1 MKIKPFIPVLSWLPN
16 YKRKHLKG
24 DVSAGLT
31 VGVMLIPQG
40 MAYAMIAGLPPIYGL
55 YASTIPLIIYALLG
69 TSRQLAVGPVA
80 IVSLLTAAGVG
91 TLAQAGTETYILLA
105 VTLAFLVGLVQF
117 LVGIFKL
124 GFIVNFL
131 SRPVVSGFTSAAALI
146 IGLSQ
151 LKHLLGI
158 DIPRSRYIHK
168 ILGSAVEQFDKIN
181 WLTVAVGI
189 GGILLIKGIK
199 YISKG
204 FPGALVAVFVS
215 VLVVWGF
222 DLADQGVKIFGD
234 IPSGLPGFSVP
245 SLDLNTLKELIPI
258 ALTIALIGF
267 MQSSVI
273 AKAIQ
278 TNHKNYRILPNQ
290 ELIALGLANMGGSFF
305 QSYPTAGGFA
315 RSAVNDQSGAKTGL
329 ASIISALLI
338 ILTLLFLTPLF
349 YFLPKAILASIIMIA
364 VFSLL
369 DLKEARYLWTANKTD
384 FWMLIVTFF
393 CTLGLGIEEGIGIGV
408 ILSLAVVIYRTT
420 RPHYAVLG
428 RSRIP
433 GTNFYRNVN
442 KVSGLEE
449 LEGLKIIRFDAQLYF
464 ANTAFFK
471 NTLEELLVHH
481 KDMKVLILDFKSI
494 NEMDSSAIRAL
505 EEVVE
510 LYKANGKTIYLA
522 GVKGP
527 VEDAMTR
534 GEIIDVLGKNNFYI
548 NKQMA
553 VASFLQKYHNGDDLL
568 RKDWLL
574 PNNG

>member
-1 MKIKPFIPVLSWLPN
+1 MNIKDFIPALSWLPN
-16 YKRKHLKG
+16 YKKEYLRG
-24 DVSAGLT
+24 DISAGLT

-91 TLAQAGTETYILLA
+91 TLAEGGTETYILLA
-105 VTLAFLVGLVQF
+105 VTLAFLVGSIQF

-131 SRPVVSGFTSAAALI
+131 SRPVISGFTSAAALI

-151 LKHLLGI
+151 LNHLLGI
-158 DIPRSRYIHK
+158 DIPRSRYIHE
-168 ILGSAVEQFDKIN
+168 ILWSAFEQFDKIN

-189 GGILLIKGIK
+189 GGILLIKVIK
-199 YISKG
+199 FISKG
-204 FPGALVAVFVS
+204 FPGALVAVFAS

-222 DLADQGVKIFGD
+222 DLADQGVKIFGV
-234 IPSGLPGFSVP
+234 IPSGLPEFSAP
-245 SLDLNTLKELIPI
+245 ALDLNTLKKLIPI

-278 TNHKNYRILPNQ
+278 TKRKNYKIRPNQ
-290 ELIALGLANMGGSFF
+290 ELIALGLANMVGSFF
-305 QSYPTAGGFA
+305 QSYPTTGGFA
-315 RSAVNDQSGAKTGL
+315 RSAVNDQSGANTGWS
-329 ASIISALLI
+329 SIISALLI

-369 DLKEARYLWTANKTD
+369 DLNEARYLWTANKTD

-393 CTLGLGIEEGIGIGV
+393 GTLGLGIEEGIGIGV

-420 RPHYAVLG
+420 RPHYAILG
-428 RSRIP
+428 RSKIP

-442 KVSGLEE
+442 RVSGLEE

-464 ANTAFFK
+464 ANSAFFK
-471 NTLEELLVHH
+471 NTLEELLVSH

-494 NEMDSSAIRAL
+494 IEMDSSAIRAL

-510 LYKANGKTIYLA
+510 SYQIAEKTVYLA
-522 GVKGP
+522 GVKDQ
-527 VEDAMTR
+527 VKEAMTR
-534 GEIIDVLGKNNFYI
+534 GKIIDVLGKDNFFI

-553 VASFLQKYHNGDDLL
+553 VAAFWQKYKVGEDGS
-568 RKDWLL
+568 KEDWLL
-574 PNNG
+574 ENKV